1 MMFQYPDHFKYPEDE
16 RIFFLDHI
24 PLWEDVL
31 SPLKNRPNVCL
42 EIGALYGGSSV
53 YILEEFCKM
62 EGSHHYIMDINSN
75 EYIENNIY
83 PYGDKVTYL
92 KGESA
97 DYFKRLEHLDKTKEF
112 LDFVY
117 IDGNHMSKYVL
128 EDAVN
133 SFYSLKNYGV
143 MVFDDYNGG
152 LEQPLHMQA
161 KTGIDSFI
169 KCYSKYL
176 NIVDVGYQLIVQKI
190 PYVNELELRENYYN
204 KSE

>member
-1 MMFQYPDHFKYPEDE
+1 MSYKYPSHFKYPDDE
-16 RIFFLDHI
+16 RVFFLDHI
-24 PLWEDVL
+24 PMWENFFK
-31 SPLKNRPNVCL
+31 PLKYRPNITL

-83 PYGDKVTYL
+83 PYGDKVSYFL
-92 KGESA
+92 GESV
-97 DYFKRLEHLDKTKEF
+97 DYFKRFEHLNKTKEF

-133 SFYSLKNYGV
+133 SFYCLKNYGI
-143 MVFDDYNGG
+143 MVFDDFGGG
-152 LEQPLHMQA
+152 LEQPKHLQV
-161 KTGIDSFI
+161 KTAIESFTHSYE
-169 KCYSKYL
+169 KHL
-176 NIVDVGYQLIVQKI
+176 NIIHVGYQFIVQKI
-190 PYVNELELRENYYN
+190 PYINEEYFKENYY
-204 KSE
+204 K